1 MNYEVVPISTH
12 RLMQYTAYLART
24 LKPQSVR
31 QYLNFVALIH
41 KEYSLPN
48 PLLDNWH
55 LHSLLK
61 GISRVKGCQ
70 TKPKQPMTISI
81 LLRLYRLLNLHSSLH
96 CSFWAICLVGFF
108 GMFRKSHMVSTSSLS
123 FDSSKQFTKEDFQ
136 FFSDH
141 VRIRVRWSKV
151 IQFHQRVLFIPLTT
165 IPGSPLC
172 PVYAIQQAFRLTAS
186 DSIKSPAFSWRH
198 PSFSRSTPFTYGK
211 FMLLF
216 RGFLDQLGLCTS
228 SYGSHSLRRGG
239 ASLALQAGVPI
250 DTIKLMGDWHSDAV
264 FLYLFMPTNLRLSAQ
279 RHLTSHLLLHYP
291 FGFGEQSH

>member
-1 MNYEVVPISTH
+1 MH

-136 FFSDH
+136 SFSDH
-141 VRIRVRWSKV
+141 VRIRVKSFNFTSEYYLFLSLLFQAPLCAQFMPFNKPFASLLV
-151 IQFHQRVLFIPLTT
+151 IQT
-165 IPGSPLC
+165 S
-172 PVYAIQQAFRLTAS
+172 
-186 DSIKSPAFSWRH
+186 
-198 PSFSRSTPFTYGK
+198 
-211 FMLLF
+211 LL
-216 RGFLDQLGLCTS
+216 
-228 SYGSHSLRRGG
+228 
-239 ASLALQAGVPI
+239 
-250 DTIKLMGDWHSDAV
+250 
-264 FLYLFMPTNLRLSAQ
+264 LSAGAILVFHDL
-279 RHLTSHLLLHYP
+279 HLSPMVSLCY
-291 FGFGEQSH
+291 FSEVF